1 MSETVVLR
9 VRTTAPVDRVRQALT
24 DAGELSTWLAEHAAV
39 DPPDR
44 FEFWGRYTPEGA
56 EPHQTLEHLDERSLR
71 FGWLVGGER
80 TTVEIGWAAEGDTDG
95 ADTVVT
101 VSQSHFPGW
110 EAAVAESSVLGQL
123 YTYWA
128 LSLANLVDHLEGRPL
143 TPKVDFSSTEMR
155 GEVLI
160 GAPVDVV
167 ARSLVDAEEY
177 SRWFGAKIDIE
188 AWEGGRVAMGGFE
201 MNPEPAKVVEFEP
214 GRRMGV
220 DWGGMVSTWELAE
233 SGGGTRLTF
242 VQSGFDTGQPPYGAW
257 AGWLSGVAELRRYH
271 ELPDWRPIWL
281 QPDVPGLPEGML
293 TGD

>member
-9 VRTTAPVDRVRQALT
+9 VRANAPVDRVRHALT
-24 DAGELSTWLAEHAAV
+24 DADELSTWLAEHAAV
-39 DPPDR
+39 ELPDR
-44 FEFWGRYTPEGA
+44 FEFWGRYTPEGGV
-56 EPHQTLEHLDERSLR
+56 PHQVLRHVDDASLR
-71 FGWLVGGER
+71 FGWQVGGEH
-80 TTVEIGWAAEGDTDG
+80 TTVEIGWAADG
-95 ADTVVT
+95 GDTVVT
-101 VSQSHFPGW
+101 LSQSHFPGW
-110 EAAVAESSVLGQL
+110 EEAVAESSVLGYL

-143 TPKVDFSSTEMR
+143 TPKVDFGSTEMR

-160 GAPVDVV
+160 DAPVDVV

-201 MNPEPAKVVEFEP
+201 MNPRPAKVVEFEP
-214 GRRMGV
+214 GRRMGI
-220 DWGGMVSTWELAE
+220 DWDGMVSTWELAE

-242 VQSGFDTGQPPYGAW
+242 VQSGFDTGRPPYGAW
-257 AGWLSGVAELRRYH
+257 AGWLSGVSELRRYH
-271 ELPDWRPIWL
+271 ELTDWRPIWL
-281 QPDVPGLPEGML
+281 RPDVPGLPEGML